1 MNGSQMQITPEQ
13 GGMLAMLVELI
24 GARRAVEVGVFTGY
38 SALSVA
44 LVRVQGPGC
53 GVWAFKVWGVRLLG
67 ALRGPGG

>member
-53 GVWAFKVWGVRLLG
+53 GVR
-67 ALRGPGG
+67 PGFRV